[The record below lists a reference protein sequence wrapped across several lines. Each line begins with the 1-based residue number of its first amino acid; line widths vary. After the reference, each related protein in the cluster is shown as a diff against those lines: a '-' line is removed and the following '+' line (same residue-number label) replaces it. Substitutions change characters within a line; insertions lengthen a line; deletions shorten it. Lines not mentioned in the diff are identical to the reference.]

1 MNPNHEK
8 AAATPAA
15 DTPAEAEQATRRPEE
30 IEAEI
35 EATREELGETVSALG
50 EKTDVKGQA
59 QRKLDE
65 SKAQAQAKLGRASE
79 TAKDLA
85 ADAPQTVRENPIPLA
100 IAAGLGGLV
109 ALAWLRRRRR

>member
-15 DTPAEAEQATRRPEE
+15 DTPAEAEQATRKPEE

-50 EKTDVKGQA
+50 EKTDVKAQA
-59 QRKLDE
+59 QR
-65 SKAQAQAKLGRASE
+65 
-79 TAKDLA
+79 
-85 ADAPQTVRENPIPLA
+85 NPIPLA
-100 IAAGLGGLV
+100 IAAGVGGLV